1 MDLWANAPSIIC
13 GHVSLEPLS
22 YYTIIIIQW
31 LYEHRATT
39 LSLSYHMVIHW
50 TNGPYS
56 LHYDHMNHLS
66 LLNCHCVNVLLV
78 GLWAYHTT
86 DHTLSSG
93 SLPRWPC
100 LGSYLGL
107 NLLLEYM
114 ISIRSSQSHSAIEYV
129 SHSVTQPDHWSSIPS
144 WYPISLSGEPL
155 LAPWSTELVCHQ
167 HHRTQ
172 KLWVYAQSWHL
183 MTASGLFG
191 NLWLACT
198 SCAICASRLAFH
210 TLWSSSDSSQP
221 SKPVLSSSLLM
232 SLSAVT
238 IWRFLFYSLLICEY
252 SHFCGI
258 SIRKSYHICTN
269 QPITLSPW

>member
-22 YYTIIIIQW
+22 YYSIIMIQW

-129 SHSVTQPDHWSSIPS
+129 SHSVKPTRSLKQCPILVSYQFIRWTSAGPMIHWVGMPS
-144 WYPISLSGEPL
+144 
-155 LAPWSTELVCHQ
+155 
-167 HHRTQ
+167 
-172 KLWVYAQSWHL
+172 
-183 MTASGLFG
+183 
-191 NLWLACT
+191 T
-198 SCAICASRLAFH
+198 S
-210 TLWSSSDSSQP
+210 
-221 SKPVLSSSLLM
+221 
-232 SLSAVT
+232 
-238 IWRFLFYSLLICEY
+238 
-252 SHFCGI
+252 
-258 SIRKSYHICTN
+258 
-269 QPITLSPW
+269 